1 MNYVSTSKLQ
11 SKLEGEA
18 NQAAVRKLIDKMI
31 QDGFVEVSSNRRL
44 GKRVIH
50 SDLTKK
56 KLNEVKKILDA
67 DAMDLEMEEPF
78 NKSIHPEAETI
89 GKNHKDSSTCG
100 GLHSI
105 GSDVTRTRGRSDAYH
120 NGLSRIESGATRRR
134 QHANTPTSRIEPATS
149 RESFVPGA
157 EDGRANE
164 KTNHCDEMAIIGSK
178 STQDKRFRKS
188 STVKEPILQHA
199 K

>member
-1 MNYVSTSKLQ
+1 MNYVSISKLQ

-18 NQAAVRKLIDKMI
+18 NQAAVRKLIDKTI
-31 QDGFVEVSSNRRL
+31 QDGFVEFSNNRRL
-44 GKRVIH
+44 GKCVIPIAFSNQRKDISIDAHVVYVIGKRVIH

-67 DAMDLEMEEPF
+67 DPMDLEMKEPF

-105 GSDVTRTRGRSDAYH
+105 SSDVTRTRGRSDAYQ

-134 QHANTPTSRIEPATS
+134 PQHANTPASRIEPATS
-149 RESFVPGA
+149 QESFVPGA
-157 EDGRANE
+157 EDG
-164 KTNHCDEMAIIGSK
+164 
-178 STQDKRFRKS
+178 
-188 STVKEPILQHA
+188 
-199 K
+199 